1 MSLEIRMSDYS
12 QLQHCPSCSFL
23 LSERGYFCASCAVQ
37 VRCKQCNELLEKDA
51 RACVMCGTATGMG
64 AASPNVNGNKSPMNT
79 VELQEDTRSRSLRI
93 SFTDAAIGS
102 IGETV
107 NQLVS
112 DKFAPHGP
120 RPLRPSGS
128 SAAMSPLLSAGELRD
143 GAQIIDRKQIAEPKL
158 SSPVTGD
165 AERMREI
172 FEMDGEDI
180 RLEEHRLKA
189 DSRLEY
195 ARRLTYLFIY
205 SQELAGKKPI
215 AYASVKKILEA
226 SKVLDNNTRHELS
239 HKMAVEI
246 DGDTI
251 RLKKEGREKAVQALD
266 EVLNPNHPDPGWT
279 PESHARNPKAGGENK
294 KDTKPTGK
302 VGRKRS
308 NVAEEWAAK
317 WEKHGEN
324 VNGHFILKG
333 KTVLD
338 KAVLALWA
346 IHKVGGSSASCL
358 YIQRF
363 IAVAFSFN
371 EKERSL
377 DTTFQRENAHE
388 FVIKA
393 DGGYKLTPSGT
404 KRAAEM
410 AKAAK

>member
-1 MSLEIRMSDYS
+1 
-12 QLQHCPSCSFL
+12 
-23 LSERGYFCASCAVQ
+23 
-37 VRCKQCNELLEKDA
+37 
-51 RACVMCGTATGMG
+51 MCGTAIGSG
-64 AASPNVNGNKSPMNT
+64 AVSVTANGSTPQMNT
-79 VELQEDTRSRSLRI
+79 LELQEDTRSRSLRI

-102 IGETV
+102 IGDTV

-112 DKFAPHGP
+112 DKLASHSPRSLRTAAAP
-120 RPLRPSGS
+120 
-128 SAAMSPLLSAGELRD
+128 AALSALLQAGDPGEAGHTID
-143 GAQIIDRKQIAEPKL
+143 GKPVDEKP
-158 SSPVTGD
+158 SPQLTGD
-165 AERMREI
+165 AERIREI
-172 FEMDGEDI
+172 FEIDGDDI

-205 SQELAGKKPI
+205 SQELAGKKPVS
-215 AYASVKKILEA
+215 YASVKKILES
-226 SKVLDNNTRHELS
+226 SKVLDTNTRHELS

-251 RLKKEGREKAVQALD
+251 RLKKEGREKAIQALSEILD
-266 EVLNPNHPDPGWT
+266 PNHPDPGWT
-279 PESHARNPKAGGENK
+279 PESHSRNPKAGLENK
-294 KDTKPTGK
+294 KESKSIGK

-317 WEKHGEN
+317 WEKHTEN
-324 VNGHFILKG
+324 VNGHFILKD

-346 IHKVGGSSASCL
+346 IHKVGGPSASAR

-363 IAVAFSFN
+363 IKNAFSFS

-377 DTTFQRENAHE
+377 DTILQRKNAQE
-388 FVIKA
+388 FVIKG

-410 AKAAK
+410 AKVAK

>member
-1 MSLEIRMSDYS
+1 MSDSS
-12 QLQHCPSCSFL
+12 QLQHCPSCSHV

-37 VRCKQCNELLEKDA
+37 VRCRQCNELLEKDA
-51 RACVMCGTATGMG
+51 RACVMCGTAVGV
-64 AASPNVNGNKSPMNT
+64 AATNPSVSGSASPMNT
-79 VELQEDTRSRSLRI
+79 LELQEDTRSRSLRI

-102 IGETV
+102 IGGTV
-107 NQLVS
+107 NYLVS
-112 DKFAPHGP
+112 DKLASHGP
-120 RPLRPSGS
+120 RPPKPAGGATIL
-128 SAAMSPLLSAGELRD
+128 SPLLPGGEVTD
-143 GAQIIDRKQIAEPKL
+143 GGQVIDGSKLDPKPPT
-158 SSPVTGD
+158 PVTGD

-215 AYASVKKILEA
+215 AYANVKKILEA
-226 SKVLDNNTRHELS
+226 SKVLDTNTRHELS

-266 EVLNPNHPDPGWT
+266 EILNPNHPDPGWT
-279 PESHARNPKAGGENK
+279 PESYSRASKAGADDK
-294 KDTKPTGK
+294 KAAKVTGK

-317 WEKHGEN
+317 WEKHADN

-333 KTVLD
+333 KTILD
-338 KAVLALWA
+338 KVVLALWA
-346 IHKVGGSSASCL
+346 IHKVGGSSASSL

-371 EKERSL
+371 EKERTL
-377 DTTFQRENAHE
+377 DTTLQRKNAQE

-410 AKAAK
+410 AKATK

>member
-1 MSLEIRMSDYS
+1 M
-12 QLQHCPSCSFL
+12 
-23 LSERGYFCASCAVQ
+23 A
-37 VRCKQCNELLEKDA
+37 
-51 RACVMCGTATGMG
+51 
-64 AASPNVNGNKSPMNT
+64 
-79 VELQEDTRSRSLRI
+79 
-93 SFTDAAIGS
+93 
-102 IGETV
+102 
-107 NQLVS
+107 
-112 DKFAPHGP
+112 
-120 RPLRPSGS
+120 
-128 SAAMSPLLSAGELRD
+128 
-143 GAQIIDRKQIAEPKL
+143 AQIIDGKQTEPKPP
-158 SSPVTGD
+158 SPVTGD

-226 SKVLDNNTRHELS
+226 SKVLDTNTRHELS

-266 EVLNPNHPDPGWT
+266 EILNPNHPDPGWT
-279 PESHARNPKAGGENK
+279 PESHSRIPKAGAENK
-294 KDTKPTGK
+294 KETKSTGK

-317 WEKHGEN
+317 WEKHAEN
-324 VNGHFILKG
+324 VNGHFILKD

-346 IHKVGGSSASCL
+346 IHKVGGRSASSL

-363 IAVAFSFN
+363 IEIAFSFN
-371 EKERSL
+371 EKERPSTQPCSVRTPRNSL
-377 DTTFQRENAHE
+377 SR
-388 FVIKA
+388 
-393 DGGYKLTPSGT
+393 P
-404 KRAAEM
+404 M
-410 AKAAK
+410 AVTN

>member
-1 MSLEIRMSDYS
+1 
-12 QLQHCPSCSFL
+12 
-23 LSERGYFCASCAVQ
+23 
-37 VRCKQCNELLEKDA
+37 
-51 RACVMCGTATGMG
+51 MCGTAIG
-64 AASPNVNGNKSPMNT
+64 AGVVTPTANANGSQMNT
-79 VELQEDTRSRSLRI
+79 LELQEDTRSRSVRI
-93 SFTDAAIGS
+93 SFSDAAIGS

-107 NQLVS
+107 NRLVS
-112 DKFAPHGP
+112 DKLAPHGP
-120 RPLRPSGS
+120 RQFRASGS
-128 SAAMSPLLSAGELRD
+128 AAPVSPLLSAGEPSD
-143 GAQIIDRKQIAEPKL
+143 GAQVIDGKQTEPKPPL
-158 SSPVTGD
+158 PATGD

-172 FEMDGEDI
+172 FEMEGEDI

-215 AYASVKKILEA
+215 SYASVKKILDA
-226 SKVLDNNTRHELS
+226 SKVLDTNTRHELS

-266 EVLNPNHPDPGWT
+266 EILNPNHPDPGWT
-279 PESHARNPKAGGENK
+279 PESHARSPKAGAENK
-294 KDTKPTGK
+294 KETKSTGK

-317 WEKHGEN
+317 WEKHADN

-346 IHKVGGSSASCL
+346 IHKVGGGTASSL

-371 EKERSL
+371 ENERSL
-377 DTTFQRENAHE
+377 DTTLQRKNAQE

-404 KRAAEM
+404 KRAVEM
-410 AKAAK
+410 AKATK

>member
-1 MSLEIRMSDYS
+1 MSDSS
-12 QLQHCPSCSFL
+12 QLQHCPSCSHP
-23 LSERGYFCASCAVQ
+23 LSERGYFCASCAIQ
-37 VRCKQCNELLEKDA
+37 VRCKQCNELLEKEA
-51 RACVMCGTATGMG
+51 RACVMCGTALG
-64 AASPNVNGNKSPMNT
+64 AGVTSPGVSGGASPMNT
-79 VELQEDTRSRSLRI
+79 LELQEDTRSRSLRI

-107 NQLVS
+107 NHLVS
-112 DKFAPHGP
+112 DKLVPHGP
-120 RPLRPSGS
+120 RVLRP
-128 SAAMSPLLSAGELRD
+128 ARTPAVVAPLLSAGEVNEGR
-143 GAQIIDRKQIAEPKL
+143 QVIDSSKVDPKP
-158 SSPVTGD
+158 PVPITGD

-172 FEMDGEDI
+172 FGMDEEEI

-205 SQELAGKKPI
+205 AQELAGKKPI
-215 AYASVKKILEA
+215 TYASVKKILEA
-226 SKVLDNNTRHELS
+226 SKVLDTNTRHELS

-251 RLKKEGREKAVQALD
+251 RLKKEGREKAIQALD
-266 EVLNPNHPDPGWT
+266 EILNTNHPDPGWT
-279 PESHARNPKAGGENK
+279 PESHSRASKGGSENK
-294 KDTKPTGK
+294 KDPKVTGK

-317 WEKHGEN
+317 WEKHAEN

-346 IHKVGGSSASCL
+346 IHKVGGNSASSL

-371 EKERSL
+371 EKERTL
-377 DTTFQRENAHE
+377 DTTLQRKNAQE

-410 AKAAK
+410 AKAAR

>member
-1 MSLEIRMSDYS
+1 MSDSS
-12 QLQHCPSCSFL
+12 QLQHCPSCSHL

-51 RACVMCGTATGMG
+51 RACVMCGTAVGTG
-64 AASPNVNGNKSPMNT
+64 AASPSVNGNASPMNT
-79 VELQEDTRSRSLRI
+79 LELQEDTRSRSLRI

-102 IGETV
+102 IGGTV
-107 NQLVS
+107 NHLVS
-112 DKFAPHGP
+112 DKLASRGP
-120 RPLRPSGS
+120 RPFRPSGELTVL
-128 SAAMSPLLSAGELRD
+128 APLLPTGEASEGRQVID
-143 GAQIIDRKQIAEPKL
+143 GATADPKPP
-158 SSPVTGD
+158 SPATGD
-165 AERMREI
+165 GERMRQI

-205 SQELAGKKPI
+205 SQEMAGKKPI
-215 AYASVKKILEA
+215 PYASVKKILEA
-226 SKVLDNNTRHELS
+226 SKVLDTNTRHELS

-266 EVLNPNHPDPGWT
+266 EILNSNHPDPGWT
-279 PESHARNPKAGGENK
+279 PESHSRASKAGGDNK
-294 KDTKPTGK
+294 KDAKVAGK

-317 WEKHGEN
+317 WEKHADN

-346 IHKVGGSSASCL
+346 IHKVGGSSASSL

-377 DTTFQRENAHE
+377 DSTLQRKNAEE

-393 DGGYKLTPSGT
+393 GGGYKLTPSGT
-404 KRAAEM
+404 KRAVEM

>member
-1 MSLEIRMSDYS
+1 
-12 QLQHCPSCSFL
+12 
-23 LSERGYFCASCAVQ
+23 
-37 VRCKQCNELLEKDA
+37 
-51 RACVMCGTATGMG
+51 
-64 AASPNVNGNKSPMNT
+64 MNT
-79 VELQEDTRSRSLRI
+79 LELQEDTRSRSLRI

-107 NQLVS
+107 NHLVS
-112 DKFAPHGP
+112 DKLAPHGP
-120 RPLRPSGS
+120 RSFRATGTP
-128 SAAMSPLLSAGELRD
+128 AAISPLLPAGDSSE
-143 GAQIIDRKQIAEPKL
+143 GGPIIDGKREDVKP

-165 AERMREI
+165 AERIRDI
-172 FEMDGEDI
+172 FEIDGENI

-205 SQELAGKKPI
+205 SQELGGKKPI
-215 AYASVKKILEA
+215 PYTSVKKILEA
-226 SKVLDNNTRHELS
+226 SKVLDTNTRHELS

-251 RLKKEGREKAVQALD
+251 RLKKEGREKAIQTLNEILD
-266 EVLNPNHPDPGWT
+266 SNHPDPGWT
-279 PESHARNPKAGGENK
+279 PESNSRSPKAGAEGK
-294 KDTKPTGK
+294 KETKSTGK
-302 VGRKRS
+302 AGRKRS
-308 NVAEEWAAK
+308 NIAEEWAAK
-317 WEKHGEN
+317 WEKHSEN
-324 VNGHFILKG
+324 VNGHFILKD

-346 IHKVGGSSASCL
+346 IHKVGGPSASAR

-363 IAVAFSFN
+363 IKNAFSFS

-377 DTTFQRENAHE
+377 DTLLQRKNAQE
-388 FVIKA
+388 FVIKG

-410 AKAAK
+410 VKAAK

>member
-1 MSLEIRMSDYS
+1 METGMNHR
-12 QLQHCPSCSFL
+12 QHVQDCASCGKT

-37 VRCKQCNELLEKDA
+37 ARCKQCNELLEKNA
-51 RACVMCGTATGMG
+51 QACIMCGTKVGAGTAIPVANGTGL
-64 AASPNVNGNKSPMNT
+64 PMNT
-79 VELQEDTRSRSLRI
+79 LELQEDTRSRSLRI

-107 NQLVS
+107 NRLVS
-112 DKFAPHGP
+112 DRLAPHGP
-120 RPLRPSGS
+120 RPLRTMGGA
-128 SAAMSPLLSAGELRD
+128 AAMATLPPANEGGEAAQVIDSNPVDGKPL
-143 GAQIIDRKQIAEPKL
+143 AEP
-158 SSPVTGD
+158 PGV

-172 FEMDGEDI
+172 FEINGEDV

-195 ARRLTYLFIY
+195 ARRITYLFIY
-205 SQELAGKKPI
+205 AQELAGKKPI
-215 AYASVKKILEA
+215 SYASVKRLLEA
-226 SKVLDNNTRHELS
+226 SKVLDTNTRHELA

-251 RLKKEGREKAVQALD
+251 RLKKEGREKAIQALD
-266 EVLNPNHPDPGWT
+266 EILSQNHPDPGWT
-279 PESHARNPKAGGENK
+279 PEGHSRNPRTGADSKKEAKA
-294 KDTKPTGK
+294 TGK

-317 WEKHGEN
+317 WEKHADN
-324 VNGHFILKG
+324 VNGHFILKD
-333 KTVLD
+333 KTLLD

-346 IHKVGGSSASCL
+346 IHKAGGPSASAR
-358 YIQRF
+358 YVQRF
-363 IAVAFSFN
+363 IAAAFSFN
-371 EKERSL
+371 EKERSIDVTL
-377 DTTFQRENAHE
+377 QRKNAHE

>member
-1 MSLEIRMSDYS
+1 MSDAS
-12 QLQHCPSCSFL
+12 QLQHCPSCSHL
-23 LSERGYFCASCAVQ
+23 LSERGYFCSSCAVQ
-37 VRCKQCNELLEKDA
+37 VRCKQCNELLEKGA
-51 RACVMCGTATGMG
+51 RACVMCGTAIGAG
-64 AASPNVNGNKSPMNT
+64 AATPSVSATNSPMNT
-79 VELQEDTRSRSLRI
+79 LELQEDTRSRSVRI
-93 SFTDAAIGS
+93 SFSDAAIGS

-107 NQLVS
+107 NRLVS
-112 DKFAPHGP
+112 DKLAPHTP
-120 RPLRPSGS
+120 RQFRVSGNPAATS
-128 SAAMSPLLSAGELRD
+128 SLLSAGEPSD
-143 GAQIIDRKQIAEPKL
+143 VGQIIDGTHVDSKPP
-158 SSPVTGD
+158 SPVTGD
-165 AERMREI
+165 AERMSEI
-172 FEMDGEDI
+172 FEIDGEDI

-226 SKVLDNNTRHELS
+226 SKVLDTNTRHELS

-266 EVLNPNHPDPGWT
+266 EILNPNHPDPGWT
-279 PESHARNPKAGGENK
+279 PESHTRSPKTGAENK
-294 KDTKPTGK
+294 KETKPTGK

-317 WEKHGEN
+317 WAKHADN
-324 VNGHFILKG
+324 VGGHFILKD
-333 KTVLD
+333 KPLLD

-346 IHKVGGSSASCL
+346 IHKAGGVSASAR

-363 IAVAFSFN
+363 IASAFSFN
-371 EKERSL
+371 EKEKSL
-377 DTTFQRENAHE
+377 DTILQRKNAQE
-388 FVIKA
+388 FAIKA

-404 KRAAEM
+404 KRAVEM

>member
-1 MSLEIRMSDYS
+1 MND
-12 QLQHCPSCSFL
+12 QHIQNCPSCGNV
-23 LSERGYFCASCAVQ
+23 LSQRGYFCASCALQ
-37 VRCKQCNELLEKDA
+37 ARCKQCNELLEKDA
-51 RACVMCGTATGMG
+51 RACIMCGTPVGGG
-64 AASPNVNGNKSPMNT
+64 AASLVANGTGPTMNT
-79 VELQEDTRSRSLRI
+79 LELQEDTRSRSLRI

-107 NQLVS
+107 NRLVS
-112 DKFAPHGP
+112 DRLAPHGHRQMTRVTGLATMAP
-120 RPLRPSGS
+120 QLPSG
-128 SAAMSPLLSAGELRD
+128 APAED
-143 GAQIIDRKQIAEPKL
+143 GQIIDTKPDETKQPAQPA
-158 SSPVTGD
+158 GD

-172 FEMDGEDI
+172 FEINGEDV

-205 SQELAGKKPI
+205 AQELAGKKPI
-215 AYASVKKILEA
+215 SYSSVKKMLDA
-226 SKVLDNNTRHELS
+226 AKVLDNNTRHELS

-246 DGDTI
+246 EGDTI

-266 EVLNPNHPDPGWT
+266 EILNPNHADPGWT
-279 PESHARNPKAGGENK
+279 PESASRNAKPGAENK
-294 KDTKPTGK
+294 KDSKPTGK

-317 WEKHGEN
+317 WEKHAEN

-346 IHKVGGSSASCL
+346 IHKVGGVSASSL

-363 IAVAFSFN
+363 IALAFSFT
-371 EKERSL
+371 EKDRSL
-377 DTTFQRENAHE
+377 ETTLTRKNAEE

-393 DGGYKLTPSGT
+393 DGGFKLTPSGT

-410 AKAAK
+410 VKAAK

>member
-1 MSLEIRMSDYS
+1 
-12 QLQHCPSCSFL
+12 
-23 LSERGYFCASCAVQ
+23 
-37 VRCKQCNELLEKDA
+37 LEKEA
-51 RACVMCGTATGMG
+51 QACVMCGTAVGAG
-64 AASPNVNGNKSPMNT
+64 AASPSVNGNASPMNT
-79 VELQEDTRSRSLRI
+79 LELQEDTRSRSLRI

-102 IGETV
+102 IGGTV
-107 NQLVS
+107 SHLVS
-112 DKFAPHGP
+112 DKLASHGP
-120 RPLRPSGS
+120 RPFKPAGGPTVL
-128 SAAMSPLLSAGELRD
+128 SPLLPAGEVGD
-143 GAQIIDRKQIAEPKL
+143 GSQVIESATLDPKPP
-158 SSPVTGD
+158 SPVTGD

-195 ARRLTYLFIY
+195 ARRLTYLFMY
-205 SQELAGKKPI
+205 SQELGGKKPI
-215 AYASVKKILEA
+215 AYASVKKLLEA
-226 SKVLDNNTRHELS
+226 SKVLDTNTRHELS

-251 RLKKEGREKAVQALD
+251 RLKKEGREKAVSALD
-266 EVLNPNHPDPGWT
+266 EILNPNHPDPGWT
-279 PESHARNPKAGGENK
+279 PESHSRSPKVGAENK
-294 KDTKPTGK
+294 KDSKPSRK

-308 NVAEEWAAK
+308 NAAEEWAAK
-317 WEKHGEN
+317 WEKHAEN

-346 IHKVGGSSASCL
+346 IHKVGGNSASSL

-363 IAVAFSFN
+363 ITVAFSFN

-377 DTTFQRENAHE
+377 DTTLQRKNAQE

-404 KRAAEM
+404 KHAAEM
-410 AKAAK
+410 AKATK

>member
-1 MSLEIRMSDYS
+1 
-12 QLQHCPSCSFL
+12 
-23 LSERGYFCASCAVQ
+23 
-37 VRCKQCNELLEKDA
+37 
-51 RACVMCGTATGMG
+51 MCGTAAGAG
-64 AASPNVNGNKSPMNT
+64 AASPGVAGNTSPMNT
-79 VELQEDTRSRSLRI
+79 LELQEDTRSRSLRI
-93 SFTDAAIGS
+93 SFTDAAISS
-102 IGETV
+102 IGGTV
-107 NQLVS
+107 NHLVS
-112 DKFAPHGP
+112 DKLASQGP
-120 RPLRPSGS
+120 RPLKQAGGP
-128 SAAMSPLLSAGELRD
+128 AVLAPLLSTGEATDSGQVID
-143 GAQIIDRKQIAEPKL
+143 GSKL
-158 SSPVTGD
+158 DARPTSPVTGD
-165 AERMREI
+165 AERMRQI
-172 FEMDGEDI
+172 FEMEGEDV

-215 AYASVKKILEA
+215 PCASVKKILEA
-226 SKVLDNNTRHELS
+226 SKVLDTNTRYELS

-246 DGDTI
+246 DGDAI
-251 RLKKEGREKAVQALD
+251 RLKKEGREKAIQALD
-266 EVLNPNHPDPGWT
+266 QILNPNHPDPGWT
-279 PESHARNPKAGGENK
+279 PESSRTSKAGGENK
-294 KDTKPTGK
+294 KETKVAGK

-317 WEKHGEN
+317 WEKHADN
-324 VNGHFILKG
+324 VNVHFILKG

-346 IHKVGGSSASCL
+346 IHKVGGSSASSL
-358 YIQRF
+358 YMQRF

-377 DTTFQRENAHE
+377 DTTLQRKNAQE

-404 KRAAEM
+404 KRAVEM

>member
-1 MSLEIRMSDYS
+1 MSDSS
-12 QLQHCPSCSFL
+12 QLQHCPSCSHL

-37 VRCKQCNELLEKDA
+37 VRCKQCNELLEKEA
-51 RACVMCGTATGMG
+51 RACVMCGTAVG
-64 AASPNVNGNKSPMNT
+64 AGTVSPSVNGNASPMNT
-79 VELQEDTRSRSLRI
+79 LELQEDTRSRSLRI

-102 IGETV
+102 IGGTV
-107 NQLVS
+107 NHLVS
-112 DKFAPHGP
+112 DKLASHGP
-120 RPLRPSGS
+120 RPFKPAGGPTVL
-128 SAAMSPLLSAGELRD
+128 SPLLPAGEVSD
-143 GAQIIDRKQIAEPKL
+143 GSQVIESATLDPKTP
-158 SSPVTGD
+158 SPVTGD

-226 SKVLDNNTRHELS
+226 SKVLDTNTRHELS

-251 RLKKEGREKAVQALD
+251 RLKKEGREKAVLALD
-266 EVLNPNHPDPGWT
+266 EISNPNHPDPGWT
-279 PESHARNPKAGGENK
+279 PESHSRSPKAGAENK
-294 KDTKPTGK
+294 KDTKPGGK
-302 VGRKRS
+302 AGRKRS

-317 WEKHGEN
+317 WEKHTEN

-346 IHKVGGSSASCL
+346 IHKVGGNSASSL

-377 DTTFQRENAHE
+377 DTTLQRKNAQE
-388 FVIKA
+388 FIIKA

-410 AKAAK
+410 ARATK